1 MRMDSNKIKELVKKY
16 WDCETSLEEEQQL
29 RNYFR
34 GNEIP
39 ESLRETASLFRYF
52 DGQKKKS
59 VAPQFESTVVKELKN
74 LKSPE
79 KGKVIRFVRNT
90 LRIAAGVAVL
100 LASIYFV
107 RQEIRKDNPIAVEDT
122 YDDPH
127 KAFEETKK
135 ALLMIS
141 KGFGTAEQ
149 QAKKINVFNEAQ
161 EKIQSPPKD
170 SEL

>member
-1 MRMDSNKIKELVKKY
+1 MDSKKIEELVKKY

-29 RNYFR
+29 RQYFR
-34 GNEIP
+34 EENVREQ
-39 ESLRETASLFRYF
+39 LRETASLFRYF
-52 DGQKKKS
+52 DQQKNNA
-59 VAPQFESTVVKELKN
+59 VDAHFENAVVKEIRKV
-74 LKSPE
+74 KSPE
-79 KGKVIRFVRNT
+79 KGRVTKLFYNS

-100 LASIYFV
+100 VLSIYFV
-107 RQEIRKDNPIAVEDT
+107 RQEIRKDNPVAIEDT

-141 KGFGTAEQ
+141 KGFGSAEQ
-149 QAKKINVFNEAQ
+149 QARKINVFNEAQ
-161 EKIQSPPKD
+161 EKIQAQEKSE